1 MWLETCPWWGP
12 RYLQYWPRT
21 RLRGLFGRVSLE
33 SRRDLWCRRWLM
45 PNFLGRICKI
55 SKSFWSESSSAFIFC
70 FTICSVNHH
79 NVSSSS
85 CAEGSRITSV
95 IRTYVSTLQRSCSR
109 WKPLGT
115 SKQRQKKTYS
125 GSNQSSKRIS
135 KKKSK
140 KFCSEYKTAFKIQ
153 QTQQTINY
161 ESWVATKEILAF
173 TFFRLININQFISS
187 GKCIAFKSKLQLSPD
202 LVKFLGID
210 TLSLW
215 FDGKFNTPSPFE
227 SEVWS
232 DTKIFQ
238 F

>member
-115 SKQRQKKTYS
+115 SKQRQNEKPIPDLISLLK
-125 GSNQSSKRIS
+125 GSQ
-135 KKKSK
+135 KSK
-140 KFCSEYKTAFKIQ
+140 AKNSVV
-153 QTQQTINY
+153 N
-161 ESWVATKEILAF
+161 TK
-173 TFFRLININQFISS
+173 
-187 GKCIAFKSKLQLSPD
+187 QLSKYNRPN
-202 LVKFLGID
+202 K
-210 TLSLW
+210 
-215 FDGKFNTPSPFE
+215 P
-227 SEVWS
+227 
-232 DTKIFQ
+232 
-238 F
+238 